1 MNGSVE
7 IIGTGIPRAPLGSSG
22 VEISKVG
29 LGAWAIGGPGW
40 LFGLGPQA
48 DGDSVETIV
57 RAVEAGCNW
66 IDTAPAYGLGHSE
79 EVIARAL
86 RTLPEHER
94 PYVFTKCAI
103 SWDEN
108 WTQSRVWAPEALR
121 RDAEDSLRRLGVERI
136 DLLQI
141 HWPGEDAAT
150 VEEAWGAM
158 SGLVEQGK
166 VRWIG
171 VSNFDT
177 DLLDRC
183 ETIHHVDT
191 IQPALSL
198 IAREAASDVIPW
210 ALAHR
215 TGVLIYSPL
224 QTGLLS
230 GTFSRERLEQ
240 LDEADGRRRMPG
252 FMEPELS
259 RNLEL
264 ANRLAQLAQRVGC
277 TLAELAIAWTLA
289 VPGVSGAIVGARRPD
304 QLGGCIG
311 GAALELPETVLD
323 EIAAIIVETGAG
335 RGPTRVRSG

>member
-1 MNGSVE
+1 M
-7 IIGTGIPRAPLGSSG
+7 
-22 VEISKVG
+22 
-29 LGAWAIGGPGW
+29 
-40 LFGLGPQA
+40 
-48 DGDSVETIV
+48 
-57 RAVEAGCNW
+57 RAVDAGCNW

-103 SWDEN
+103 SWDEQGA
-108 WTQSRVWAPEALR
+108 QSRVWAPEALR
-121 RDAEDSLRRLGVERI
+121 RDAEDSLRRLGVERL

-150 VEEAWGAM
+150 AEEAWGAM
-158 SGLVEQGK
+158 SELVEQGK

-171 VSNFDT
+171 VSNFDP

-183 ETIHHVDT
+183 ESIRHVDT

-198 IAREAASDVIPW
+198 IARQAASDVIPW
-210 ALAHR
+210 ARAHG

-230 GTFSRERLEQ
+230 GTFSRERLER
-240 LDEADGRRRMPG
+240 LDAADGRRRLPW
-252 FMEPELS
+252 FMEPEVS

-264 ANRLAQLAQRVGC
+264 AERVARLAPSVGC
-277 TLAELAIAWTLA
+277 SAAELAIAWTLA

-304 QLGGCIG
+304 QLAGCV
-311 GAALELPETVLD
+311 GAAAIELSEPVLG
-323 EIAAIIVETGAG
+323 EIAAIIAETGAG
-335 RGPTRVRSG
+335 SGLARV